1 MDAMNPCLQLQE
13 PVRCPVNMSLVDRR
27 MRPLKDLR
35 ISVTDRC
42 NFRCSYCMPRE
53 HFGTD
58 HAFLPKDELLSYE
71 EIVFVV
77 RSLLPVGLEKVRLT
91 GGEPL
96 LRNDLI
102 NLIQMIRLAAPEVD
116 LAMTT
121 NGALL
126 AKHAPS
132 LVEAGLDRV
141 TVSLDAIEP
150 KVFAA
155 MADTDKFT
163 AEDVVEAIDAALD
176 VGLKVKVNAVIRKHL
191 NEDQILSLAEMCT
204 HRKVPLRFVEYMDV
218 GNTNAWKM
226 EEVVSGRDV
235 RSKLEQRFGPLSPE
249 LGQNVHE
256 VARRYTSAK
265 GDVFGFINSVTE
277 PFCGDCSRA
286 RLSAN
291 GSLYTCLFANN
302 GHDVRALLRMGAS
315 QAEIQ
320 QAIASIWSSRTDQY
334 SVERGKNSSDAS
346 KVEMS
351 FIGG

>member
-1 MDAMNPCLQLQE
+1 MGVINPCLQVQE
-13 PVRCPVNMSLVDRR
+13 PVRGPSDMTLVDRR

-58 HAFLPKDELLSYE
+58 HPFLSREDLLSYE
-71 EIVFVV
+71 EIVLVV

-96 LRNDLI
+96 LRNDLV
-102 NLIQMIRLAAPEVD
+102 NLIQMIRQAAPDID

-126 AKHAPS
+126 AKHATS

-150 KVFAA
+150 EVFAT
-155 MADTDKFT
+155 MADTDQFT
-163 AEDVVEAIDAALD
+163 PQHVVEAIDAALHA
-176 VGLKVKVNAVIRKHL
+176 GLKVKVNAVIRKNV
-191 NEDQILSLAEMCT
+191 NEDQILALAEMCT
-204 HRKVPLRFVEYMDV
+204 HRSVPLRFVEYMDV
-218 GNTNAWKM
+218 GNTNAWKLD
-226 EEVVSGRDV
+226 EVVSGREV
-235 RSKLEQRFGPLSPE
+235 RATLEQRFGQLSPE
-249 LGQNVHE
+249 TGQNIHE
-256 VARRYTSAK
+256 VARRHTTPN

-291 GSLYTCLFANN
+291 GSMYTCLFATN
-302 GHDVRALLRMGAS
+302 GHDVRGLLRMGAS
-315 QAEIQ
+315 LADIQ
-320 QAIASIWSSRTDQY
+320 QAIASIWSQRTDQY
-334 SVERGKNSSDAS
+334 SVERGKNNTEAS